1 MTLESLNGKIILC
14 ETLYRYIIERKR
26 MKNIGL
32 YICAYYT
39 YIYIYTYKEE
49 GEKMNLLQ
57 SCVRMLLQIVFKH
70 CT

>member
-49 GEKMNLLQ
+49 GKNELITVLRKNAFTN
-57 SCVRMLLQIVFKH
+57 RI
-70 CT
+70 